1 LKISGCG
8 EFNQYL
14 IKAKKYPTS
23 GRDNNLGLV
32 GVLSSRPLT
41 GGEILD
47 PDPFPAGS
55 GPGRPSG
62 SHSDIRHEL

>member
-1 LKISGCG
+1 M
-8 EFNQYL
+8 
-14 IKAKKYPTS
+14 
-23 GRDNNLGLV
+23 V

-47 PDPFPAGS
+47 PDPAPFPAGS

>member
-1 LKISGCG
+1 M
-8 EFNQYL
+8 
-14 IKAKKYPTS
+14 
-23 GRDNNLGLV
+23 V